1 MENVPKNILILGG
14 YGRAGYEIADLLLSQ
29 TDVALTLAGRH
40 LDQAQSAASRL
51 NQVHASDRVR
61 GAAIDMTQPQSVA
74 TAFAACDLVI
84 VTVPYQG
91 NAAQIV
97 IPAALDAGIDY
108 LDINTDTA
116 KHEVFTAQSDRI
128 QTGRQ
133 IFLTEAGIIPGCPAV
148 MVRWATERLNPSAS
162 ITIGSLMRDP
172 QMPSGSIYD
181 MVAHAGKSSEV
192 YRQGAWR
199 EASPL
204 AFRQMDFGKPQG
216 SSLCVPV
223 SLAELKALPEQL
235 PINELAVSQA
245 GINPIAD
252 FIFLLWGGL
261 GLSRTEWGIT
271 WGMRLFQWANRHFT
285 PPPYGITLALYYQ
298 QQRCLMLHHE
308 DVYRGTA
315 IPVVAAVQQILAG
328 TIPRPWQGFMGLGV
342 EPEAFFSALEKLG
355 LRLVASTSLDPRFH
369 ASP

>member
-1 MENVPKNILILGG
+1 MNDHRILILGG
-14 YGRAGYEIADLLLSQ
+14 YGRAGYEIADLLLSH
-29 TDVALTLAGRH
+29 TTVTLTLAGRH
-40 LDQAQSAASRL
+40 LNRAKAAAAKL
-51 NQVHASDRVR
+51 NRGHGGDRAT
-61 GAAIDMTQPQSVA
+61 AAEVDITNPKSVA
-74 TAFAACDLVI
+74 HVFAHCDLVI
-84 VTVPYQG
+84 VTVPFKG
-91 NAAQIV
+91 NSAEIV
-97 IPAALDAGIDY
+97 IPAAVDAGIDY
-108 LDINTDTA
+108 VDINADSA
-116 KHEVFTAQSDRI
+116 KHQVFARQRLAI
-128 QTGRQ
+128 EHGQQ
-133 IFLTEAGIIPGCPAV
+133 IFLTEAGIMPGCPAV
-148 MVRWATERLNPSAS
+148 MVRRVAKRLDFPIS
-162 ITIGSLMRDP
+162 IAIGSLMRDP

-235 PINELAVSQA
+235 PINELAVYQA